1 MWNPRAVI
9 SHPERPD
16 RADFY
21 AAAVYG
27 SIVAAAAIGAFREE
41 RARPE
46 DVALALL
53 GTMVVF
59 WIVHVWAEMQGER
72 IHHSAS
78 FSIHQ
83 LLVIARAEW
92 PLVEAGFGP
101 TLFLFLGWAG
111 VINETLA
118 QDLALVACIV
128 QLFAW
133 GFFLGHRASRHWWS
147 AVLSG
152 TTNGL
157 LGLLLVGLEITVV
170 HH

>member
-1 MWNPRAVI
+1 VI
-9 SHPERPD
+9 TRPD
-16 RADFY
+16 GPERADFY

-27 SIVAAAAIGAFREE
+27 SIVAAAAIGAFRAEN
-41 RARPE
+41 ARPE

-59 WIVHVWAEMQGER
+59 WIVHVWAEAQGER
-72 IHHSAS
+72 IHHRAA
-78 FSIHQ
+78 FSVHQ
-83 LLVIARAEW
+83 LLRIARSEW

-101 TLFLFLGWAG
+101 TVFLFLGWAG
-111 VINETLA
+111 VIDEPLA
-118 QDLALVACIV
+118 QDLALVACIA

-133 GFFLGHRASRHWWS
+133 GFFLGHRSSEHWWS

-152 TTNGL
+152 VTNGL

>member
-1 MWNPRAVI
+1 VI
-9 SHPERPD
+9 ARPNGPE

-41 RARPE
+41 NARPQ

-59 WIVHVWAEMQGER
+59 WIVHVWAEVQGER
-72 IHHSAS
+72 IHYGTP
-78 FSIHQ
+78 FSLHQ
-83 LLVIARAEW
+83 LRLVAWSEW

-101 TLFLFLGWAG
+101 TVFLFLGWAG

-118 QDLALVACIV
+118 QDLALVACVV

-133 GFFLGHRASRHWWS
+133 GFFLGHRASEHWWS
-147 AVLSG
+147 AVASG
-152 TTNGL
+152 VTNGA
-157 LGLLLVGLEITVV
+157 LGLLLVGLEISVL